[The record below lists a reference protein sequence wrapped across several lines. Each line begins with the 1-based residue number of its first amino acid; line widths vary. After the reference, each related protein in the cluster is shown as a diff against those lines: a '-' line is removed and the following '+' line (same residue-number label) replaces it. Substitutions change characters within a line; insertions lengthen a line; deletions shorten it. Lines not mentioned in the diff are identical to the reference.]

1 MLIDH
6 ANSCA
11 SGNRASHKLTRLLE
25 WAGFDR
31 GKFDIISTEG
41 ELDEGQKG
49 VLRRNRVVV
58 PMGNVPLL
66 ALTGREGVLS
76 VRGYIQGGVGELAGL
91 HVLPTVHPTFIQRG
105 QSKYSAAFIHDI
117 QKAVELAERGY
128 QFESTSYVLDPL
140 PSVAYEWA
148 RDYVGVLR
156 GARLSDMQQGG
167 SGRQPLYLAYDI
179 ETPYKGDDEGDLD
192 PDADSS
198 YFIQRIGFCYE
209 AGRALSIPWE
219 GPYLPAIKLLM
230 ESEGEKVVW
239 NGGFDNPRIR
249 HNGVNIH
256 GLVHDGMVAWHVLH
270 SDLPKGLGFVATFT
284 CPYQPAWKHL
294 SHARPAF
301 YNATDADV
309 ELRSMLAIESEL
321 RRTGLWDVYQRDVVD
336 LDPILRFMSDAG
348 MPVDASIRA
357 TNAQILDEKLRF
369 IKGELESLVP
379 LEARK
384 IEKVFV
390 DTPKDT
396 TGLRSRDGRRIVE
409 VCDRCGEVWPTKP
422 HFRTFKRPSEKK
434 PQNPCSGA
442 GKIEREIDVVEWYR
456 MGEFKPSREQLI
468 RYQQHFKRN
477 VPMTRDKKTGLMR
490 PSMDEKAMKTLILKY
505 PSDPLY
511 NLVLEYREL
520 DKLAGTYVGRPY
532 EAGRPVGDIS

>member
-1 MLIDH
+1 VLIDH

-41 ELDEGQKG
+41 EIDANQREL
-49 VLRRNRVVV
+49 LRRNRVVV
-58 PMGNVPLL
+58 PMGNVPLA

-76 VRGYIQGGVGELAGL
+76 VRGYIQGGQGELAGL
-91 HVLPTVHPTFIQRG
+91 HILPTVHPTFIQRG
-105 QSKYSAAFIHDI
+105 QSKYSAAFIHDV

-128 QFESTSYVLDPL
+128 QFESTSYILDPL

-148 RDYVGVLR
+148 RTYVDNLR
-156 GARLSDMQQGG
+156 RHNVDES
-167 SGRQPLYLAYDI
+167 LYLAYDI

-336 LDPILRFMSDAG
+336 LDPILRFMSEAG
-348 MPVDASIRA
+348 MPVDATIRA
-357 TNAQILDEKLRF
+357 GNAAILDEKLRF
-369 IKGELESLVP
+369 IKGELEGLVP
-379 LEARK
+379 LAARK
-384 IEKVFV
+384 VEHVYKKPPV
-390 DTPKDT
+390 TT
-396 TGLRSRDGRRIVE
+396 TGLFTRPATVVVKR
-409 VCDRCGEVWPTKP
+409 CDRCGVANPRAD
-422 HFRTFKRPSEKK
+422 HFKVFKKK
-434 PQNPCSGA
+434 SNPCGGA
-442 GKIEREIDVVEWYR
+442 ERCLVDEPGVEWYR
-456 MGEFKPSREQLI
+456 LAQFKPSREQII
-468 RYQQHFKRN
+468 RYQQHFNRT
-477 VPMTRDKKTGLMR
+477 VPMTRDKKSGQMR
-490 PSMDEKAMKTLILKY
+490 PTTDEKAMKTLILKY
-505 PSDPLY
+505 PHDPLY
-511 NLVLEYREL
+511 NLILEYREL
-520 DKLAGTYVGRPY
+520 DKLAGTYVGRP
-532 EAGRPVGDIS
+532 VGDIPCSS